1 MLILEILYL
10 FSVALLAVYGLNS
23 LLLTWLYRRHHKNS
37 NNNQRPDI
45 NLNSV
50 KPTAE
55 VPLVTIQLPVYNERH
70 VVERLINAAVNL
82 NWPVERLQIQ
92 VLDDSTDDTHQII
105 AATLERHRGQ
115 GVWLEHI
122 CRTDRRGFKAG
133 ALQHGLA
140 MAAGEFI
147 AIFDADFIPPPDFL
161 QQTIPCFNSS
171 ADATE
176 HSDAVVGCVQARW
189 GHVNQGS
196 SLLTTTQALGIDG
209 HFVVEQATRA
219 GMNAFLNFN
228 GTAGVWRRSCMD
240 DAGGW
245 AGDTLT
251 EDLDLS
257 YRAQLCGWRIVYQP
271 EMVVPAEL
279 PVQIDALK
287 RQQFRW
293 AKGSI
298 QTALKLL
305 GKLWRSPQPF
315 WRKLLGTL
323 HLTNYAVHP
332 LMLLNLMLVLP
343 MTLSDSPTLRVAPFL
358 MLSAIGPPLMY
369 WMAMQV
375 QPLPLLARL
384 GRLAML
390 VGLGTGLSVNN
401 TRAVMEAIL
410 GIDSAFKRTPK
421 FAVTGHSAD
430 WQTSSYTL
438 PRDPIVWVE
447 LVLALY
453 AVGLLG
459 WSISLGLWWL
469 VFWLLLY
476 AGGYSYIAH
485 LSFVQAWQTGTSHF
499 VTSAQ
504 KGRSNASSRKLPH
517 NKTIRSG
524 GVRHEKTKP

>member
-1 MLILEILYL
+1 
-10 FSVALLAVYGLNS
+10 
-23 LLLTWLYRRHHKNS
+23 
-37 NNNQRPDI
+37 
-45 NLNSV
+45 
-50 KPTAE
+50 
-55 VPLVTIQLPVYNERH
+55 
-70 VVERLINAAVNL
+70 
-82 NWPVERLQIQ
+82 
-92 VLDDSTDDTHQII
+92 
-105 AATLERHRGQ
+105 
-115 GVWLEHI
+115 
-122 CRTDRRGFKAG
+122 
-133 ALQHGLA
+133 
-140 MAAGEFI
+140 
-147 AIFDADFIPPPDFL
+147 
-161 QQTIPCFNSS
+161 
-171 ADATE
+171 
-176 HSDAVVGCVQARW
+176 
-189 GHVNQGS
+189 
-196 SLLTTTQALGIDG
+196 
-209 HFVVEQATRA
+209 
-219 GMNAFLNFN
+219 
-228 GTAGVWRRSCMD
+228 
-240 DAGGW
+240 
-245 AGDTLT
+245 
-251 EDLDLS
+251 
-257 YRAQLCGWRIVYQP
+257 
-271 EMVVPAEL
+271 
-279 PVQIDALK
+279 
-287 RQQFRW
+287 
-293 AKGSI
+293 
-298 QTALKLL
+298 
-305 GKLWRSPQPF
+305 
-315 WRKLLGTL
+315 
-323 HLTNYAVHP
+323 
-332 LMLLNLMLVLP
+332 
-343 MTLSDSPTLRVAPFL
+343 
-358 MLSAIGPPLMY
+358 
-369 WMAMQV
+369 MAMQV

>member
-23 LLLTWLYRRHHKNS
+23 LLLTWLYRRHHNYS
-37 NNNQRPDI
+37 NNDQMPDT

-50 KPTAE
+50 RPTAE
-55 VPLVTIQLPVYNERH
+55 KPLVTIQLPVYNERH

-92 VLDDSTDDTHQII
+92 VLDDSTDDTRQII
-105 AATLERHRGQ
+105 ATTLEQHQ
-115 GVWLEHI
+115 GKGVQLEHVR
-122 CRTDRRGFKAG
+122 RTDRCGFKAG

-140 MAAGEFI
+140 TATGEFI

-161 QQTIPCFNSS
+161 QQTIPCFDASS
-171 ADATE
+171 ADATKRSE
-176 HSDAVVGCVQARW
+176 AVVGCVQTRW
-189 GHVNQGS
+189 GHVNPES
-196 SLLTTTQALGIDG
+196 SLLTEAQALGIDG
-209 HFVVEQATRA
+209 HFIVEQAARA
-219 GMNAFLNFN
+219 GVNAFLNFN

-305 GKLWRSPQPF
+305 SKLWWSPQPF
-315 WRKLLGTL
+315 WRKILGTL
-323 HLTNYAVHP
+323 HLTNYTVHP
-332 LMLLNLMLVLP
+332 LMVLNLMLILP
-343 MTLSDSPTLRVAPFL
+343 MTVSDSPTLRLAPFL

-369 WMAMQV
+369 WTAMQRK
-375 QPLPLLARL
+375 PLPLLARL
-384 GRLAML
+384 GQLAML
-390 VGLGTGLSVNN
+390 VG
-401 TRAVMEAIL
+401 
-410 GIDSAFKRTPK
+410 
-421 FAVTGHSAD
+421 
-430 WQTSSYTL
+430 
-438 PRDPIVWVE
+438 
-447 LVLALY
+447 
-453 AVGLLG
+453 VGNRPVG
-459 WSISLGLWWL
+459 
-469 VFWLLLY
+469 
-476 AGGYSYIAH
+476 
-485 LSFVQAWQTGTSHF
+485 
-499 VTSAQ
+499 
-504 KGRSNASSRKLPH
+504 
-517 NKTIRSG
+517 
-524 GVRHEKTKP
+524 